1 MSCLVASPHQVNV
14 AATAGKENDLQL
26 WDLNRAFDS
35 TTQKKSGSG
44 DDDGCVFRAKNV
56 CHDKLELRVP
66 IWVSGI
72 AFSPPGASDTD
83 KKVRIGCSS
92 GFWGDTPTAVP
103 QLVYG
108 GNIQYLVSD
117 YLSEI
122 TMSLLV
128 AARNKNPQL
137 GFTPDFLE
145 SVAPHLA
152 EIKRRG
158 IRIVTNGGGEHY
170 RASDHPWYLISH
182 IT

>member
-1 MSCLVASPHQVNV
+1 MKFTKCHLLKTLGRRRVSNAPVLSRP
-14 AATAGKENDLQL
+14 LSS
-26 WDLNRAFDS
+26 DS
-35 TTQKKSGSG
+35 
-44 DDDGCVFRAKNV
+44 
-56 CHDKLELRVP
+56 
-66 IWVSGI
+66 
-72 AFSPPGASDTD
+72 D

-103 QLVYG
+103 QLIYG

-158 IRIVTNGGGEHY
+158 IRIVTNGGGQHY
-170 RASDHPWYLISH
+170 RASDHPWNLISH